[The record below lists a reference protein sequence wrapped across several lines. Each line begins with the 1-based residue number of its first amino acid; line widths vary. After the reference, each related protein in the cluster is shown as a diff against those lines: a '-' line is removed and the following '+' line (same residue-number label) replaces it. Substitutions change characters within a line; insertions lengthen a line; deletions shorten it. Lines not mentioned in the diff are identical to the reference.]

1 MRAGKHWTERNK
13 KGCARLDT
21 CIAKQYAPK
30 TPGGLPHSNLS
41 AAPFLRTWNLLTF
54 IAPRRAGKLPKS
66 KQAALH
72 ARLGDAPP
80 VFTWA
85 DALRVGSVRD
95 NITNDLNGHL
105 DGEGEGEEDED
116 EEDAAPPTVA
126 EPGPGWLDD
135 DDDEPPP
142 PPPAAAGVVFV

>member
-72 ARLGDAPP
+72 ARLGDAPL
-80 VFTWA
+80 VFTWD
-85 DALRVGSVRD
+85 DALRVGAGQLHQRPQRPS
-95 NITNDLNGHL
+95 GQ
-105 DGEGEGEEDED
+105 GEGEEDED